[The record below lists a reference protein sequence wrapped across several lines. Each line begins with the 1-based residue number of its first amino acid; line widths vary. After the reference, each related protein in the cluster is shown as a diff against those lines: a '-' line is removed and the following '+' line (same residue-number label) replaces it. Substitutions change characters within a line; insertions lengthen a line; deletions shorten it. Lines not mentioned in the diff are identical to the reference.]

1 MPPIPERPPRVI
13 GDLVSS
19 SLTAFLGDSI
29 TKGNGDSG
37 GNIKVFGGRSYPIV
51 ASQLAMGAIRP
62 YIVAGVIGE
71 RTDQML
77 DRVSS
82 QIVNLRT
89 PKPGR
94 CIVLGG
100 TNDVSQSITPTVSL
114 GYLEQIYRQL
124 RGARIEPIGATIPP
138 YAGARQRVAWLN
150 AGVMDLCDSMGMLC
164 LDFHKAMVDPAT
176 GGFLSGL
183 DDDGTHPGPAGQR
196 AMGGVVAAAM
206 AQLPRYAP
214 SVLVRDNADTVN
226 LIDGGCF
233 LTDTNADG
241 VGEYWVNNATT
252 GGGTVNTSLESG
264 DANIIGNWQVME
276 QTVAG
281 KKQITQTI
289 PSGTTSP
296 RGWSVG
302 DVLEFSCLISATV
315 EAGSLDPAIE
325 LIASGAGESYSPVY
339 AQTADITRGFS
350 YIRFTVPS
358 GTTSL
363 LCRLSS
369 SVASSGTGTFKV
381 AQATLL
387 NLTRLGIAT

>member
-1 MPPIPERPPRVI
+1 MPPIPVRPPRVLS
-13 GDLVSS
+13 DVVPS

-37 GNIKVFGGRSYPIV
+37 GNITVFGGRSYPII
-51 ASQLAMGAIRP
+51 ATQLAMGALRP

-100 TNDVSQSITPTVSL
+100 TNDVSQAVTPTTSL
-114 GYLEQIYRQL
+114 GYLEQIYRTL

-150 AGVMDLCDSMGMLC
+150 AGILDLCDRLGMIC
-164 LDFHKAMVDPAT
+164 LDFHDAMVDPST
-176 GGFLSGL
+176 GGFRSGL

-196 AMGGVVAAAM
+196 AMGAVVAAAL
-206 AQLPRYAP
+206 AQLPRYVPAP
-214 SVLVRDNADTVN
+214 LVRDNADSVN

-264 DANIIGNWQVME
+264 DINILGNWQVME

-289 PSGTTSP
+289 PAGTTSP

-302 DVLEFSCLISATV
+302 DVLEFHCLIAATV
-315 EAGSLDPAIE
+315 ESGELDPAIE
-325 LIASGAGESYSPVY
+325 LIASGAGVSYAPVY
-339 AQTADITRGFS
+339 AQSADVTRG
-350 YIRFTVPS
+350 YVYQRFTVPS

-363 LCRLSS
+363 LCRLTS
-369 SVASSGTGTFKV
+369 SVSSAGTGTFKV

-387 NLTRLGIAT
+387 NLTRLGVA